1 MATMKNQ
8 KRKLTAAEEKSIRTK
23 IQSTASTLNK
33 ILQNPRINSETK
45 AVVRKM
51 HKCIKDAASYSGR
64 LNYIM

>member
-1 MATMKNQ
+1 MKNQ
-8 KRKLTAAEEKSIRTK
+8 KRKLTEAEEKSIRTK

-51 HKCIKDAASYSGR
+51 QKCIKDAASYSQR
-64 LNYIM
+64 LNYIL